1 VRQGSAEQ
9 TMICDTW
16 MTWLKWGFLGL
27 ALGSVTVAAFLMWQA
42 QQGQLKL
49 SGKPVAGKTP
59 RTHVDKPLIVER
71 EAGHMVWRLKA
82 VKAEQQ
88 LTGTMH
94 LLGPE
99 LELFTESGK
108 KIPMTGKEAWFK
120 PLSKQVQFK
129 GDVVVQYGAWYLY
142 SDSVRY
148 DHQKGA
154 VMVPGPFRIE
164 GKTTH
169 VRGRNLTAWR
179 ATQHVR
185 VEDGVWI
192 EDTQPVQMKVMP

>member
-1 VRQGSAEQ
+1 
-9 TMICDTW
+9 
-16 MTWLKWGFLGL
+16 MTWLKWGFLTL
-27 ALGSVTVAAFLMWQA
+27 ALGSVTVAVFLMWQA

-71 EAGHMVWRLKA
+71 EAGHTLWRLKA
-82 VKAEQQ
+82 SKAEQQ
-88 LTGTMH
+88 ITGVMH
-94 LLGPE
+94 LLKPE
-99 LELFTESGK
+99 LELFTSAGRN
-108 KIPMTGKEAWFK
+108 IPMTGDEAWFK
-120 PLSKQVQFK
+120 PLSKQVRFK
-129 GDVVVQYGAWYLY
+129 GNVEVQYGEWRLY
-142 SDSVRY
+142 SDTVRY

-154 VMVPGPFRIE
+154 IMVPGTFRIE

-185 VEDGVWI
+185 VENGVWI
-192 EDTQPVQMKVMP
+192 EDTRSIEMLSMP

>member
-1 VRQGSAEQ
+1 MAFLPPTVVGR
-9 TMICDTW
+9 

-27 ALGSVTVAAFLMWQA
+27 ALGSMVAAALLMWQA
-42 QQGQLKL
+42 QQGQFQL
-49 SGKPVAGKTP
+49 SGKPVAEKTP

-71 EAGHMVWRLKA
+71 EAGRTVWRLKA
-82 VKAEQQ
+82 VKAVQQ

-94 LLGPE
+94 LLKPE
-99 LELFTESGK
+99 LELFTAAGK
-108 KIPMTGKEAWFK
+108 SIPITGKEAWFN
-120 PLSKQVQFK
+120 PLSKQVRFK
-129 GDVVVQYGAWYLY
+129 GNVEVRYGEWRLY
-142 SDSVRY
+142 SDSLRY

-154 VMVPGPFRIE
+154 VEVPGPFRIE
-164 GKTTH
+164 GTTTH

-192 EDTQPVQMKVMP
+192 EDMQSARMKFMP